1 MRSQKLAA
9 IQAARKAGYI
19 LKTRL
24 GKKRKIGFKGAVNL
38 VTEMDILAEKIIISE
53 IQKHFPDDS
62 ILAEEQTTREC
73 DSVFRWVI
81 DPLDGTTNYA
91 HGFPVFCVSI
101 ALTKNGET
109 ILGVIFDPTRD
120 ELFLAEKGKGAR
132 LNGRKIKV
140 SSESDL
146 SRSLLATGFPYDL
159 RESSINNFDN
169 FRNFALRAQ
178 AVRRAGSAALD
189 LCYVAA
195 GRFDGFWEMKLAPWD
210 VAAGSLIVLEAGGT
224 VSNFLGKPLGLNG
237 SHVLATN
244 GKIHKAMLRI
254 VKMGKFPIK
263 GEVSDQP
270 LRIQDITGTRGKQKK
285 PLVRS

>member
-1 MRSQKLAA
+1 MTSPKLVA
-9 IQAARKAGYI
+9 IQAARKAGLI
-19 LKTRL
+19 LKSRL
-24 GKKRKIGFKGAVNL
+24 GKKRKIGFKGAINL

-53 IQKHFPDDS
+53 IQKHFPEHN
-62 ILAEEQTTREC
+62 ILAEEEPTREK
-73 DSVFRWVI
+73 DSTLRWII

-101 ALTKNGET
+101 ALAKNEYP
-109 ILGVIFDPTRD
+109 ILGVVFDPTRD
-120 ELFLAEKGKGAR
+120 ELFLAEKGKGAS

-140 SSESDL
+140 SAQTDL

-159 RESSINNFDN
+159 RESSINNFDH
-169 FRNFALRAQ
+169 FQNFALRAQ

-210 VAAGSLIVLEAGGT
+210 VAAGSLIVAEAGGI
-224 VSNFLGKPLGLNG
+224 VSNFQGKPPGLNG
-237 SHVLATN
+237 SHILATN

-254 VKMGKFPIK
+254 VKIGNFPK
-263 GEVSDQP
+263 
-270 LRIQDITGTRGKQKK
+270 
-285 PLVRS
+285 